1 MSMMPGRWKALAM
14 TVHEV
19 RAMLAAAGARAVLVS
34 SGKHVAGSRLQPVP
48 TAQATTVDLGRCLVE
63 RAGLDRRHLTVLAD
77 PASPQELSAAAAE
90 AAGEATDVLV
100 VWYVGHGLVGAAHD
114 LYLATRATVDLTA
127 GVPEYQALPYS
138 TLKAIIGRCRARLIV
153 VGLDCC
159 FSGRAEGWVG
169 DREDPLDAVRQRG
182 VYVLAS
188 GGRDDPAWA
197 PPGGYTAFTGAV
209 IRLLTDGDPAAPAYL
224 TLDDV
229 YQCLTRA
236 LPATGLPR
244 PRRYVADEVDAL
256 PLAPNPA
263 YRRSA
268 SAAGRPDREHDRFSP
283 YRGLAAFEP
292 EDARFFFGREEL
304 TRTVLDQLAERRSAG
319 CPLVVTGPSGC
330 GKSSLLR
337 AGLVSALHQMHGPG
351 RGPARPPVLLMTPG
365 SDPFAGLLKRI
376 PAADGTSSGR
386 SPEGPAGPDS
396 FVAAARSALSAYLAG
411 QGTAH
416 RSVVIVV
423 DQFEEIF
430 APGIT
435 EAQRDA
441 FIGALCAVCG
451 RQTSADPLALVVLG
465 VRADFFG
472 HCARYPRLVRSLES
486 AVVVGPMTTEQLR
499 NVITKP
505 AELAGLTLEDGL
517 TDLVLEDVENAGH
530 PTGGP
535 AGALPLLSH
544 ALLVTWQQRDG
555 SRMTLAG
562 YHASA
567 GIARSLAR
575 TADVTLGRL
584 DLASQQIARR
594 LLLQLVQLGEGTEA
608 TGRTMPISELQ
619 SAEHADP
626 VGARHVLDVF
636 VQARLLTVGT
646 DTVQIT
652 HEALL
657 RAWPLFRAWIDAD
670 RADLL
675 ASQQL
680 ARDADT
686 WDHHGHEPAYLYH
699 GSRLAGARAAAGEQ
713 RRIGVTAMQRAFL
726 DASSRRE
733 RRGRRARR
741 LTAALTALALMGTA
755 AYAFRQ
761 QHDAVVARVQAD
773 SRAVAAEADQI
784 RREDPSLAA
793 QLSIAAYRLYP
804 TQEAR
809 ASLLES
815 AAYPAATRFRDSAGP
830 VQAVALAPGHRVLAV
845 TAKDGTVRLWSL
857 TRPGHPVPLGQQLTR
872 PGDSPV
878 YAAAF
883 NPAGHL
889 LATAGAAGTISL
901 WQVADPRHAVPIGR
915 PLTGS
920 ASTVYSV
927 AFSPGGRLLAAGS
940 ADGTVRLWNVT
951 DPQHPVRVGIPL
963 TGRAGAVLAVAFSP
977 DGRLLA
983 AGCADKTVRI
993 WNVATP
999 RHPVPVGRL
1008 VGPADTVDS
1017 VAFSPDGQTLAA
1029 GSRDHTAWLW
1039 HLGNPPWHA
1048 KAGTPLTGA
1057 TDWVNAI
1064 AFSPDGQTL
1073 AEAGGTQVLLRSA
1086 ATGAVLAV
1094 LPGPQAV
1101 TSLAWDGERA
1111 LIAGNADGDVR
1122 LWRLPSPIIPVSH
1135 QVNGVAFSPDGNTL
1149 AVAGPGLQLWDPRT
1163 RTQISQVTSI
1173 NIPTAV
1179 AWDPAQPVLAVGYS
1193 DSTVRLWR
1201 ADADRLTDSEGPLTA
1216 SRTGLIESLAF
1227 RPGGRVLAAGADD
1240 GTIRLWAITGRAHPK
1255 PLAVIH
1261 DSRTSVYSVAFSPD
1275 GRTLAAASGDN
1286 LTRLFDVARPAR
1298 PRSLGQPLARTTS
1311 YDFSVAFSPDGRT
1324 LAIASADK
1332 TVRLWDI
1339 SIPRK
1344 PHAIG
1349 TLHTNPG
1356 GYAFWVTFNPSGTML
1371 AAGSTDGSAW
1381 IWDLAKPANPALIAH
1396 VTDTVS
1402 PGGIVYTLAF
1412 SPDGNTLAVGS
1423 NESVRLWDT
1432 HPTAAAAKICATAGQ
1447 PLTRTE
1453 WNAYIPGRPY
1463 SPPCDH

>member
-1 MSMMPGRWKALAM
+1 
-14 TVHEV
+14 
-19 RAMLAAAGARAVLVS
+19 MLAAAGARAVLVS
-34 SGKHVAGSRLQPVP
+34 SGQHVPGSRLHPVP
-48 TAQATTVDLGRCLVE
+48 TARATAADLGRCLVE

-77 PASPQELSAAAAE
+77 PASPQELSAAAEE

-138 TLKAIIGRCRARLIV
+138 TLKAIIRRCRARLTV

-159 FSGRAEGWVG
+159 FSGRAEGWIVG
-169 DREDPLDAVRQRG
+169 REDPLDAVRQRG

-197 PPGGYTAFTGAV
+197 PPGEYTAFTGAV
-209 IRLLTDGDPAAPAYL
+209 IRLLTEGEPAAPAYL

-263 YRRSA
+263 YRRSE
-268 SAAGRPDREHDRFSP
+268 SATGRPDRGHDRFSP

-351 RGPARPPVLLMTPG
+351 PGLARPPVLLMTPG
-365 SDPFAGLLKRI
+365 SDPLAGLLKRI
-376 PAADGTSSGR
+376 PAADGTSSRR
-386 SPEGPAGPDS
+386 SPGGPAEPGGI
-396 FVAAARSALSAYLAG
+396 VAAARNALSAYLAG

-451 RQTSADPLALVVLG
+451 PQASADPLALVVLG

-499 NVITKP
+499 NVIIKP

-517 TDLVLEDVENAGH
+517 TDLLLDDVENASRAA
-530 PTGGP
+530 GGA
-535 AGALPLLSH
+535 AGALPLLAH
-544 ALLVTWQQRDG
+544 ALLVTWQQREG

-562 YHASA
+562 YHASG

-584 DLASQQIARR
+584 DLASQQTARR
-594 LLLQLVQLGEGTEA
+594 LLLRLVQLGDGTEA
-608 TGRTMPISELQ
+608 TGRAGPISELL
-619 SAEHADP
+619 SAEHADQAA
-626 VGARHVLDVF
+626 ARHVLDVF
-636 VQARLLTVGT
+636 VQARLLTVGA

-657 RAWPLFRAWIDAD
+657 RAWPQFRGWIDAD
-670 RADLL
+670 RAGLL

-680 ARDADT
+680 ARDADM
-686 WDHHGHEPAYLYH
+686 WDRHGRDPAYLYH
-699 GSRLAGARAAAGEQ
+699 GSRLAAARAAAAEQ
-713 RRIGVTAMQRAFL
+713 RRIGLTALQRAFL
-726 DASSRRE
+726 EASA
-733 RRGRRARR
+733 RRARR
-741 LTAALTALALMGTA
+741 WARRMTAALTALALLGTA

-761 QHDAVVARVQAD
+761 QHDAVLARVQAD
-773 SRAVAAEADQI
+773 SRTVAAEADQI
-784 RREDPSLAA
+784 RLEDPPLAA

-804 TQEAR
+804 TQAAL

-815 AAYPAATRFRDSAGP
+815 AAYPAATRFRDAPGP
-830 VQAVALAPGHRVLAV
+830 VQSVALAPDRHMLAV
-845 TAKDGTVRLWSL
+845 TAADGTVRLWSL
-857 TRPGHPVPLGQQLTR
+857 ARPGHPVPLGQPLTR
-872 PGDSPV
+872 PSDSPV
-878 YAAAF
+878 YTAAF
-883 NPAGHL
+883 NRTGDV
-889 LATAGAAGTISL
+889 LAAAGAAGAISL
-901 WQVADPRHAVPIGR
+901 WQVTDPRHAVPIGR
-915 PLTGS
+915 PLTGPD
-920 ASTVYSV
+920 STVYSL

-940 ADGTVRLWNVT
+940 EDGTVRLWNLT

-963 TGRAGAVLAVAFSP
+963 TGPAGAVQAVAFSP
-977 DGRLLA
+977 DGRILA
-983 AGCADKTVRI
+983 AGSADKTARI

-1008 VGPADTVDS
+1008 AGPADTVDA

-1029 GSRDHTAWLW
+1029 GSRDHNAWLW
-1039 HLGNPPWHA
+1039 HLGTPARRA

-1073 AEAGGTQVLLRSA
+1073 AEAGGAQVLLRSA
-1086 ATGAVLAV
+1086 ATGAVLGV

-1135 QVNGVAFSPDGNTL
+1135 QVNGVAFSPDGTTL

-1163 RTQISQVTSI
+1163 RTQISQVTSTS
-1173 NIPTAV
+1173 IPTAV
-1179 AWDPAQPVLAVGYS
+1179 AWDPARPVLAVGYN

-1201 ADADRLTDSEGPLTA
+1201 ADAGRLTDLAGPLAA
-1216 SRTGLIESLAF
+1216 SKAGLIESLAF
-1227 RPGGRVLAAGADD
+1227 RPGGRVLASGADD
-1240 GTIRLWAITGRAHPK
+1240 GTIRLWAISGRAHPK

-1261 DSRTSVYSVAFSPD
+1261 DSRAAVYSVAFSPD

-1286 LTRLFDVARPAR
+1286 RTRLFDVSRPAR
-1298 PRSLGQPLARTTS
+1298 PRSLGQPLTGTTS

-1339 SIPRK
+1339 SK
-1344 PHAIG
+1344 PGEPHPIT
-1349 TLHTNPG
+1349 TLHTGPG
-1356 GYAFWVTFNPSGTML
+1356 GYAFWVTFDPSGTML

-1381 IWDLAKPANPALIAH
+1381 IWNLANPANPALITHIA
-1396 VTDTVS
+1396 DTFN

-1432 HPTAAAAKICATAGQ
+1432 RPTAAAAEICATAGQ
-1447 PLTRTE
+1447 SLTRTE